1 MAYLSNIAN
10 YLLLTPF
17 DNKAQINDIESK
29 IIKELSVGTFFD
41 KCYSAPLFLD
51 EDYLKTTLLLDEN
64 QSYEDSSTNVYE
76 ILDANDKTKKKY
88 KNFYNWLSDS
98 GNTKVYTIS
107 GNAGTGKTTFINYLK
122 YIERKSKWVILDL
135 AIADKFITWFGD
147 IETTIEN
154 FDSPYKKMYAVI
166 LNNMYNLLFGMTSD
180 DTEKS
185 ISRIYKALN
194 VICESYKN
202 KFLNTF
208 PAGGTFFNELCEII
222 DSNQTELNIVKQTA
236 LFFKVYFDKKEKEL
250 TEENLFNKTL
260 DVYLLILR
268 CKNSDKTYIITFD
281 NLERFINNKEIY
293 NKDVDKIRKT
303 LNEYSKKINKANNC
317 NNGKFKFIMAI
328 RTNTARMCDSNLQ
341 SSDELASDLDING
354 WFSTDSII
362 KKKKDWYKELKSVN
376 NEIKRLNDEIILLEQ
391 ITGDLRRCADN
402 VLTGLKLQIDPLFNF
417 NTRLIVDFFG
427 ILLESPSKQKYI
439 KIYNEL
445 WKCDTA
451 ISRFAARSIIKG
463 LILQELNEND
473 NLFKHLKAYCDE
485 NVNNERGLGLGHSRK
500 ILTLLYNHTISGARE
515 NKLEINDVISDLFA
529 VSKSKDSWNVISLKQ
544 QENIAEILYYMNSY
558 NRKDNDWI
566 QFIDMQYEKS
576 EENVTLENYNELL
589 EKLNVNSQKFTLR
602 ITHAG
607 EAYLKYIVSSFEYFA
622 VRYSDTYVPLFSTLP
637 TKSTMGKKINV
648 KDLECIKILDHV
660 SENAINCIKHLRR
673 DRDIKIILKA
683 KQSGKLHKHRIIE
696 QHKGY
701 INNFIEFIIK
711 YITKESMSETAQKN
725 YLSVIEEC
733 VNIRNRYN
741 KL

>member
-439 KIYNEL
+439 KIYN
-445 WKCDTA
+445 
-451 ISRFAARSIIKG
+451 
-463 LILQELNEND
+463 
-473 NLFKHLKAYCDE
+473 
-485 NVNNERGLGLGHSRK
+485 
-500 ILTLLYNHTISGARE
+500 
-515 NKLEINDVISDLFA
+515 
-529 VSKSKDSWNVISLKQ
+529 
-544 QENIAEILYYMNSY
+544 
-558 NRKDNDWI
+558 
-566 QFIDMQYEKS
+566 
-576 EENVTLENYNELL
+576 
-589 EKLNVNSQKFTLR
+589 
-602 ITHAG
+602 
-607 EAYLKYIVSSFEYFA
+607 
-622 VRYSDTYVPLFSTLP
+622 
-637 TKSTMGKKINV
+637 
-648 KDLECIKILDHV
+648 
-660 SENAINCIKHLRR
+660 
-673 DRDIKIILKA
+673 
-683 KQSGKLHKHRIIE
+683 
-696 QHKGY
+696 
-701 INNFIEFIIK
+701 
-711 YITKESMSETAQKN
+711 
-725 YLSVIEEC
+725 
-733 VNIRNRYN
+733 
-741 KL
+741 